1 MMKYN
6 YEILKHKRNEMMNYD
21 ENTMNKMMNYDNTI
35 ITFMYAYWNTTTHDI
50 TISKSSRQRQED
62 NTYIKGLIIQ
72 IKDIKL

>member
-35 ITFMYAYWNTTTHDI
+35 KNTI
-50 TISKSSRQRQED
+50 LR
-62 NTYIKGLIIQ
+62 
-72 IKDIKL
+72 